1 VPLGEPLG
9 EPLGDVSM
17 NGEAKSAVSN
27 TGGGL
32 PLGEGLVRELD
43 RQVREAQSR
52 WHSPAVSAGIVRD
65 GALVWSAHVG
75 SARLDPIT
83 APSDDTQYMIGSITK
98 TFTAVLIMVLRDA
111 GRLSLDDR
119 LERYLPQ
126 TKHGAVTIRSML
138 AHASGLQ
145 REPVGRIWENLDAPD
160 RERLLREL
168 EDAEQVLPV
177 HFAFHYSN
185 LAFGLLGQ
193 IVEQLEGRPWGDV
206 VTRRILGPLGMKNT
220 GLTPD
225 DEDRALGYQVHPHS
239 GVTTLEPQ
247 FDLKA
252 TAPVGGLW
260 STVADLGRYAAFV
273 ADPIQEILSPDTV
286 DEMCRPQIMTDVDG
300 WGRAWGL
307 GYELQRTGE
316 RVLAGHG
323 GAMPGF
329 LAALRV
335 RRKDR
340 VGAVVFANSTAGA
353 ETTVLAGQLVNAVLD
368 AEPSLAPVW
377 TPSQRQTDFDGMLG
391 SWWTEGQ
398 EIVFEVRDNVLWS
411 RIPGG
416 LPIAD
421 TRFAIVDSGR
431 FRAVAGRERGE
442 LLEITR
448 GPGGDIERMHFAT
461 YALTRTPTAFANLLG

>member
-1 VPLGEPLG
+1 V
-9 EPLGDVSM
+9 
-17 NGEAKSAVSN
+17 NGSLS
-27 TGGGL
+27 GL
-32 PLGEGLVRELD
+32 PLGEGLVRDLE

-83 APSDDTQYMIGSITK
+83 APTDDTQYMIGSITK
-98 TFTAVLIMVLRDA
+98 TFTAVLIMALRDA

-126 TKHGAVTIRSML
+126 TRHGAVTIRQML

-160 RERLLREL
+160 QERLLREL

-185 LAFGLLGQ
+185 LAYALLGQ
-193 IVEQLEGRPWGDV
+193 IVEQLEARAWGDV
-206 VTRRILGPLGMKNT
+206 VTERILVPLEMKYT
-220 GLTPD
+220 SLAPD
-225 DEDRALGYQVHPHS
+225 EAGRALGYQVHPHT
-239 GVTTLEPQ
+239 GVATVEPK

-252 TAPVGGLW
+252 TAPLGGLW

-273 ADPIQEILSPDTV
+273 ADPIDEILSSDSL
-286 DEMCRPQIMTDVDG
+286 DEMCRPLIMTDVEG
-300 WGRAWGL
+300 WARAYGL
-307 GYELQRTGE
+307 GYDLQRIGE

-329 LAALRV
+329 LAGLRV
-335 RRKDR
+335 RRQDR

-353 ETTVLAGQLVNAVLD
+353 ETVALAGQLVSAVLD

-377 TPSQRQTDFDGMLG
+377 TPSQPQPDLDGILG
-391 SWWTEGQ
+391 SWWAEGE

-411 RIPGG
+411 RMPGG

-421 TRFAIVDSGR
+421 TRFASAEGDR
-431 FRAVAGRERGE
+431 FRAVAGREHGE

-448 GPGGDIERMHFAT
+448 GPTGDVERMHFAT

>member
-1 VPLGEPLG
+1 
-9 EPLGDVSM
+9 M
-17 NGEAKSAVSN
+17 NGSGSGLSL
-27 TGGGL
+27 GG
-32 PLGEGLVRELD
+32 ELVRDLE
-43 RQVREAQSR
+43 RQVREAQSQ

-65 GALVWSAHVG
+65 GALVWSTHVG

-83 APSDDTQYMIGSITK
+83 AATDDTQYMIGSITK
-98 TFTAVLIMVLRDA
+98 TFTAVLIMALRDA

-126 TKHGAVTIRSML
+126 TRHGAVTIRSML

-160 RERLLREL
+160 QERLLREL

-185 LAFGLLGQ
+185 LAFALLGQ
-193 IVEQLEGRPWGDV
+193 IVEQLEARPWSDV
-206 VTRRILGPLGMKNT
+206 VTERILAPLEMKNT
-220 GLTPD
+220 GLAPD
-225 DEDRALGYQVHPHS
+225 DELRALGYLVHPHT
-239 GVTTLEPQ
+239 GVATLEPQ
-247 FDLKA
+247 FDVKA

-273 ADPIQEILSPDTV
+273 ADPIDEVLSPDTL
-286 DEMCRPQIMTDVDG
+286 DEMCRPLVMTDVEG
-300 WGRAWGL
+300 WARAYGL
-307 GYELQRTGE
+307 GFDLQRTGE

-329 LAALRV
+329 LAGLRV
-335 RRKDR
+335 RRQDR

-353 ETTVLAGQLVNAVLD
+353 ETLALAAALVNAVLD
-368 AEPSLAPVW
+368 AEPSMSPLW
-377 TPSQRQTDFDGMLG
+377 TPSQPQPDFDGIPG
-391 SWWTEGQ
+391 SWWAEGE

-421 TRFAIVDSGR
+421 TRFARADGGR

-448 GPGGDIERMHFAT
+448 GPGGDVERMHFAT
-461 YALTRTPTAFANLLG
+461 YALTHTPKAFANLLD

>member
-1 VPLGEPLG
+1 
-9 EPLGDVSM
+9 M
-17 NGEAKSAVSN
+17 R
-27 TGGGL
+27 
-32 PLGEGLVRELD
+32 LGEGLVRELE
-43 RQVREAQSR
+43 RQVREAQSQ
-52 WHSPAVSAGIVRD
+52 WHSPAVSVGVVRG
-65 GALVWSAHVG
+65 GALAWSTHIG
-75 SARLDPIT
+75 SARLDPLT
-83 APSDDTQYMIGSITK
+83 APTDDTQYMIGSITK
-98 TFTAVLIMVLRDA
+98 TFTAVLIMTLRDA

-119 LERYLPQ
+119 LEKFLPR
-126 TKHGAVTIRSML
+126 TRHGAVTIRSML

-193 IVEQLEGRPWGDV
+193 IVEQLYDRPWGDV
-206 VTRRILGPLGMKNT
+206 VTERILAPLEMKNT
-220 GLTPD
+220 ALAPD
-225 DEDRALGYQVHPHS
+225 DAGRALGYLVNPHT
-239 GVTTLEPQ
+239 GVATLEPR

-260 STVADLGRYAAFV
+260 STVADLARYAAFV
-273 ADPIQEILSPDTV
+273 ADPIDEILSPDTM
-286 DEMCRPQIMTDVDG
+286 DEMCRPVIMADVEG
-300 WGRAWGL
+300 WARAYGL
-307 GYELQRTGE
+307 GYDLQRTGE

-329 LAALRV
+329 LAGLRV
-335 RRKDR
+335 RRQDG
-340 VGAVVFANSTAGA
+340 VGAVVFANTTAGA
-353 ETTVLAGQLVNAVLD
+353 ETTALAGQLINTVLD
-368 AEPSLAPVW
+368 SEPALAPVW
-377 TPSQRQTDFDGMLG
+377 TPSQPQPEFDGLLG
-391 SWWTEGQ
+391 SWWTEGE

-416 LPIAD
+416 LPMAD
-421 TRFAIVDSGR
+421 TRFDRTDADR

-448 GPGGDIERMHFAT
+448 GSGGDVERMHFAT
-461 YALTRTPTAFANLLG
+461 YALTRTPTAFANLLD

>member
-1 VPLGEPLG
+1 MKGPMDG
-9 EPLGDVSM
+9 
-17 NGEAKSAVSN
+17 SAS
-27 TGGGL
+27 GL
-32 PLGEGLVRELD
+32 PLGVGLVRDLE

-65 GALVWSAHVG
+65 GALVWSTHAG

-83 APSDDTQYMIGSITK
+83 APTDDTQYMIGSITK
-98 TFTAVLIMVLRDA
+98 TFTAVLVMALRDA

-126 TKHGAVTIRSML
+126 TRHGAVTIRQML

-160 RERLLREL
+160 QERLLREL

-185 LAFGLLGQ
+185 LAFALLGQ
-193 IVEQLEGRPWGDV
+193 IVEQLEARAWSDV
-206 VTRRILGPLGMKNT
+206 VTERILAPLEMKST
-220 GLTPD
+220 GLAPD
-225 DEDRALGYQVHPHS
+225 DAGRALGYQVHPHT
-239 GVTTLEPQ
+239 GVATLEPR

-252 TAPVGGLW
+252 TAPLGGLW

-273 ADPIQEILSPDTV
+273 ADPIEEVLSSDSL
-286 DEMCRPQIMTDVDG
+286 DEMCRPLIMTDVEG
-300 WGRAWGL
+300 WARAYGL
-307 GYELQRTGE
+307 GFDLQRIGE

-329 LAALRV
+329 LAGLRV
-335 RRKDR
+335 RRQDR

-353 ETTVLAGQLVNAVLD
+353 EPAALAGQLVSAVLD

-377 TPSQRQTDFDGMLG
+377 TPSLPQSDLDGILG
-391 SWWTEGQ
+391 SWWTEGE
-398 EIVFEVRDNVLWS
+398 EIVFEVRANVLWS
-411 RIPGG
+411 RMPGG

-421 TRFAIVDSGR
+421 TRFARVDADR

-442 LLEITR
+442 LLEISR
-448 GPGGDIERMHFAT
+448 GPGGDVERMHFAT
-461 YALTRTPTAFANLLG
+461 YALTRTPTAFADLLG

>member
-1 VPLGEPLG
+1 
-9 EPLGDVSM
+9 M
-17 NGEAKSAVSN
+17 NGS
-27 TGGGL
+27 GGGL
-32 PLGEGLVRELD
+32 QLGGGLVRDLE
-43 RQVREAQSR
+43 RQVREAQSQ
-52 WHSPAVSAGIVRD
+52 WHSPAVSAGIVRA
-65 GALVWSAHVG
+65 GALVWSTHVG
-75 SARLDPIT
+75 SARLDPAT
-83 APSDDTQYMIGSITK
+83 APTDDTQYMIGSITK
-98 TFTAVLIMVLRDA
+98 TFTAVLIMALRDA

-119 LERYLPQ
+119 LGRYLPQ
-126 TKHGAVTIRSML
+126 TRHGAVTIRSML

-160 RERLLREL
+160 QERLLREL

-185 LAFGLLGQ
+185 LAFALLGQ
-193 IVEQLEGRPWGDV
+193 IVEQLEARPWSDV
-206 VTRRILGPLGMKNT
+206 VTERILAPLEMKNT
-220 GLTPD
+220 SLAPD
-225 DEDRALGYQVHPHS
+225 EELRALGYLVHPHT
-239 GVTTLEPQ
+239 GVATLEPQ
-247 FDLKA
+247 FDVKA

-260 STVADLGRYAAFV
+260 STVADLGRYATFV
-273 ADPIQEILSPDTV
+273 ADPIEEVLSPDSL
-286 DEMCRPQIMTDVDG
+286 DEMCRPLIMTDVEG
-300 WGRAWGL
+300 WARAYGL
-307 GYELQRTGE
+307 GFDLQRTGE

-335 RRKDR
+335 RRQDR

-353 ETTVLAGQLVNAVLD
+353 ETVALAAALVNAVLD
-368 AEPSLAPVW
+368 AEPSMAPLW
-377 TPSQRQTDFDGMLG
+377 IPSQPQVDFDGILG
-391 SWWTEGQ
+391 SWWAEGE

-421 TRFAIVDSGR
+421 TRFARADGDR

-448 GPGGDIERMHFAT
+448 GPGSDVERMHFAT
-461 YALTRTPTAFANLLG
+461 YALTRTPTAFANLHD

>member
-1 VPLGEPLG
+1 MRAPANGSG
-9 EPLGDVSM
+9 SRQPLGD
-17 NGEAKSAVSN
+17 
-27 TGGGL
+27 GL
-32 PLGEGLVRELD
+32 ARDLE
-43 RQVREAQSR
+43 RQVREAQSQ
-52 WHSPAVSAGIVRD
+52 WHAPAVSVGIVRD

-75 SARLDPIT
+75 SARLDPVA
-83 APSDDTQYMIGSITK
+83 APTDDTQYMIGSITK
-98 TFTAVLIMVLRDA
+98 TFTAVLIMALRDA

-119 LERYLPQ
+119 LEKYLPQ
-126 TKHGAVTIRSML
+126 TRHGALTIRSML

-206 VTRRILGPLGMKNT
+206 VTDRILAPLEMKST
-220 GLTPD
+220 ALAPD
-225 DEDRALGYQVHPHS
+225 DASRALGYQVHPHT
-239 GVTTLEPQ
+239 GVATLEPR
-247 FDLKA
+247 FDLRA
-252 TAPVGGLW
+252 TAPFGGLW
-260 STVADLGRYAAFV
+260 STVGDLGRYAAFI
-273 ADPIQEILSPDTV
+273 ADPVEEVLLADTL
-286 DEMCRPQIMTDVDG
+286 DEMCRPLIMTDVEG
-300 WGRAWGL
+300 WTRAYGL
-307 GYELQRTGE
+307 GFDLQRTGE

-329 LAALRV
+329 LAGLRV
-335 RRKDR
+335 RRQDR

-353 ETTVLAGQLVNAVLD
+353 ETVVLAGQLVNAVLD

-377 TPSQRQTDFDGMLG
+377 DPSLPQPDLDGMLG
-391 SWWTEGQ
+391 SWWTEGE

-411 RIPGG
+411 RVPGG
-416 LPIAD
+416 LPMAD
-421 TRFAIVDSGR
+421 TRFARIDPDR

-448 GPGGDIERMHFAT
+448 GPGGVVERMHFAT
-461 YALTRTPTAFANLLG
+461 YALTRTPTAFADLLD